1 MFFNSANKVM
11 KSCIEEVI
19 VPFEGKGTNGC
30 GAGVYNCK
38 GDEGRGSSSC
48 VDVEAR
54 WWCCCH
60 VTRGRENRD

>member
-1 MFFNSANKVM
+1 MFFNSANKVV

-54 WWCCCH
+54 WW
-60 VTRGRENRD
+60 